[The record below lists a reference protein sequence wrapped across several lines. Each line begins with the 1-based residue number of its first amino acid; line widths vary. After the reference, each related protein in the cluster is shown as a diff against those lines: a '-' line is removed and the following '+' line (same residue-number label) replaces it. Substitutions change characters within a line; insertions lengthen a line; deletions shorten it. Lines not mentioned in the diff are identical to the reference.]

1 MHLVKLGGSVITDK
15 SRAKS
20 LRADVLDRLASEIS
34 ESDRQVM
41 LVHGAGSFGHILAEE
56 GRLSDGFVGKWQFE
70 YFSKVQRDVRELDM
84 HVLNSLM
91 DAGLLPV
98 SIPPSTISIYEDGEM
113 KKFSPE
119 LFALYASLGM
129 TPVSFGD
136 VVLDSRR
143 MFSICSGDHIMHALS
158 TLEEVEKAVFVT
170 DVDGVY
176 DRPPSEEG
184 ARLLEYVG
192 PDTEFSSKLANPDV
206 TGGMAEKIRY
216 GMKMAE
222 NGVEVLIVNGLVRGR
237 LRKALAGEAVTGTR
251 IGVKK

>member
-15 SRAKS
+15 SKPKS
-20 LRADVLDRLASEIS
+20 LRADVLRRLASEIS
-34 ESDRQVM
+34 HSKEEVM
-41 LVHGAGSFGHILAEE
+41 VVHGAGSFGHMLAKEGKLAE
-56 GRLSDGFVGKWQFE
+56 GFAGKWQFE

-84 HVLNSLM
+84 YVLNALM
-91 DAGLLPV
+91 DAGLFPV
-98 SIPPSTISIYEDGEM
+98 SIPPSTISIYEDGMM

-136 VVLDSRR
+136 VVLDSKR

-158 TLEEVEKAVFVT
+158 SLKEVKKAIFVT

-176 DRPPSEEG
+176 DMPPSEEG
-184 ARLLEYVG
+184 ARLLEYIG
-192 PDTEFSSKLANPDV
+192 PDTRFSSKLDNPDV

-216 GMKMAE
+216 GIKMAK
-222 NGVEVLIVNGLVRGR
+222 NGVEVLIMNGLVEGR
-237 LRKALAGEAVTGTR
+237 LEKAIAGENITGTK
-251 IGVKK
+251 IGVKT